1 MGFIDRLPRALEA
14 FKLSNS
20 GEVNASEA
28 KILKAKASAADSARA
43 YLTLYSVAH
52 HYGKDE
58 QPLPSS
64 AILGEGLRVLSTVKV
79 LFLDELENLQRVD
92 PIAKSRSLR
101 DLFVDY
107 LEKACEGSLEG
118 CTAALADIKD
128 DPKCHLLQEC
138 TLEEAIRDL
147 FSKHGIKGPASP
159 YPNTLQ

>member
-1 MGFIDRLPRALEA
+1 MGLIDTATAAFSTLTAPKLNEA
-14 FKLSNS
+14 
-20 GEVNASEA
+20 NASEA
-28 KILKAKASAADSARA
+28 RTLKAKASAADLARA

-101 DLFVDY
+101 DLFVNY

-128 DPKCHLLQEC
+128 DPKSHLLQEC
-138 TLEEAIRDL
+138 TLEEAMRDL